1 MKKLLLILTLFAV
14 LLLSLVGCS
23 GESLVENEAITGDV
37 SDITVEAISEE
48 VVSEDESS
56 IYRTVPEPFAP
67 YTIESPANPLIGADF
82 DGCSVYVTHNFYGY
96 DEPTLLDKEQT
107 ASIVELIQEMEID
120 ELPSVVWSVVP
131 DGDYWGDEY
140 ILVLSSGTKY
150 ALGSGSASL
159 PDEYGGDVSFLIID
173 GYYYVTQSNVYAFE
187 EVWRET
193 YIHDEI
199 VSKICYNEYKFNI
212 VCSIAE
218 WEYERNIQNI
228 VEAYSSVES
237 EEDYYEILFDI
248 DDVTKY
254 VASVS

>member
-1 MKKLLLILTLFAV
+1 MKRSFLILILFAM
-14 LLLSLVGCS
+14 LLSLVGCA
-23 GESLVENEAITGDV
+23 GEGLVENKVITGDV

-48 VVSEDESS
+48 VVSEDESL
-56 IYRTVPEPFAP
+56 IYQTVPEPFAT

-82 DGCSVYVTHNFYGY
+82 DGCSVYVTHDFYGY
-96 DEPTLLDKEQT
+96 DEPTLLDEEQI

-140 ILVLSSGTKY
+140 ILVLSDGTEY
-150 ALGSGSASL
+150 AIGSGSTSL
-159 PDEYGGDVSFLIID
+159 PDGYGEDVDFLIID
-173 GYYYVTQSNVYAFE
+173 GYYYVTQSNVYEFE

-199 VSKICYNEYKFNI
+199 VSKICYNEYKYNI
-212 VCSIAE
+212 VCSIGE
-218 WEYERNIQNI
+218 WEYERNIQNL

-237 EEDYYEILFDI
+237 EEDYFEILSGI

-254 VASVS
+254 VAFAS